1 MLRYHF
7 YFKFVYIRTIDEDEL
22 RLCYILQR
30 SLCVIRLQQVYVFF
44 FPWGLYIFYK
54 HSACFMLA
62 TTHRISDHFLGIS
75 FWSFWFSL
83 CWARSLSLSRFS
95 LSPPISFISPLLWV
109 PLQVSVVTDIVHLH
123 MLVTLSQVAFFS
135 THQFEDSCRPNIS

>member
-44 FPWGLYIFYK
+44 SPEACIYFISILHVLCLLPPTESQIIFWGFRFGVFDSHYVEL
-54 HSACFMLA
+54 
-62 TTHRISDHFLGIS
+62 D
-75 FWSFWFSL
+75 L
-83 CWARSLSLSRFS
+83 CPSHGSLSLPLFPSSLPFSEFPCRF
-95 LSPPISFISPLLWV
+95 LW
-109 PLQVSVVTDIVHLH
+109 
-123 MLVTLSQVAFFS
+123 
-135 THQFEDSCRPNIS
+135 